1 MQFSVIICTYN
12 RSNSLSEC
20 IARLALQEAIEPPK
34 WEVVI
39 VDNNSTDGTDK
50 IIAKLASQY
59 NLNIRYV
66 FEGQQGLNYARNAG
80 IKASKGEY
88 IAFIDDDILISP
100 NWLHTMYI
108 SLVEN
113 DADAVG
119 GRIHLDK
126 SLSLPSWIQRDMYG
140 FLGHQDFGD
149 ETFQMDGVSRY
160 PFGGNMAFNRRVVD
174 KIGFFNP
181 ELGRRGAGQKRD
193 ELYKGS
199 ETDYFHRLTAVNC
212 RIIYQPN
219 AIVFHMVQPFQLK
232 KKYFLTIHYNAGY
245 QKAFNDKSIYHR
257 NLIGI
262 PLFLF
267 PQLIRGLKKY
277 LYQFIIK
284 GSNRAFRQKMV
295 FVHFLGMMHG
305 YINRKKKSRL
315 AFRNNISVGP

>member
-1 MQFSVIICTYN
+1 MDISVIVCTYN
-12 RSNSLSEC
+12 RADTVARCLSHLEKLEVPKG
-20 IARLALQEAIEPPK
+20 IK
-34 WEVVI
+34 WEIVV
-39 VDNNSTDGTDK
+39 VDNNSNDETDK
-50 IIAKLASQY
+50 VVTKIAAHSHLT
-59 NLNIRYV
+59 IRYV
-66 FEGQQGLNYARNAG
+66 HEKQQGLNNARNCG
-80 IKASKGEY
+80 ILESRGSY
-88 IAFIDDDILISP
+88 FAFIDDDITVSSE
-100 NWLHTMYI
+100 WLSAIYS
-108 SLVEN
+108 SLLRN

-126 SLSLPSWIQRDMYG
+126 SLFIPPWIRPEMYG
-140 FLGHQDFGD
+140 FLGYQDLGD
-149 ETFQMDGVSRY
+149 ETFQMDGISRY

-199 ETDYFHRLTAVNC
+199 ETDYFHRLTAVSC

-232 KKYFLTIHYNAGY
+232 RKYFLTIHYNAGY
-245 QKAFNDKSIYHR
+245 QKAFNDQFVYHR

-284 GSNRAFRQKMV
+284 GSNRAFRQKMI

-305 YINRKKKSRL
+305 YINRKKKSRP